1 MRFRVWDKT
10 NKKFLENTESFLI
23 DLVSHEGGIVLEY
36 KADDQANFV
45 IQQST
50 ELKTNEG
57 KEIFEGDILEFVW
70 TGSKKVAQVKYRF
83 GAYIAELLNAE
94 GTLSFH
100 TLHAMIRFDCPINI
114 LGNILENPEYLEKKT
129 T

>member
-1 MRFRVWDKT
+1 MLPIKRAMRFRVWDKT

-70 TGSKKVAQVKYRF
+70 TGSKKIAQIKYKL
-83 GAYIAELLNAE
+83 GAYISEIIE
-94 GTLSFH
+94 
-100 TLHAMIRFDCPINI
+100 
-114 LGNILENPEYLEKKT
+114 
-129 T
+129 

>member
-10 NKKFLENTESFLI
+10 NKRFLENTESFLI
-23 DLVSHEGGIVLEY
+23 DLVSQEGTVLEY

-50 ELKTNEG
+50 ELRTNEG
-57 KEIFEGDILEFVW
+57 IEMFEGDILEFIW
-70 TGSKKVAQVKYRF
+70 GGSKKIAQVKYKF

-100 TLHAMIRFDCPINI
+100 TLHAMIRFDCPILI
-114 LGNILENPEYLEKKT
+114 IGNNLQNPEYLEKKT